1 MKRNLYVFLTL
12 ILTMGLV
19 SSSLWAEAHK
29 AGAKLPFED
38 ARMIIEFNS
47 TAQDVGVQFFIDAE
61 IWNHVFVVNPNGN
74 KIFEVFGKGNVKNF
88 GLSELFSESDEP
100 SLDEMSLQQFLAT
113 FPAGQY
119 KFFGTTPEGEDIEGT
134 ATFTHNIPDGP
145 SIVSPA
151 RNAVMPLNKA
161 IVRWDPVTTPAGI
174 QIAGYQVVIE
184 TGKPVRTFQ
193 IDLPASATSV
203 KIPPEFLQSGKQ
215 YKFEVLAKEVGGNQT
230 ITEWSFRTE

>member
-1 MKRNLYVFLTL
+1 MRTNLFIFLML
-12 ILTMGLV
+12 SICFI
-19 SSSLWAEAHK
+19 SPALWAQDK
-29 AGAKLPFED
+29 PTFED

-47 TAQDVGVQFFIDAE
+47 TSQDIGVQFLIDAE
-61 IWNHVFVVNPNGN
+61 IWDHVFVVNPTGN
-74 KIFEVFGKGNVKNF
+74 KIFEVFGRGTVKNF

-100 SLDEMSLQQFLAT
+100 SLDETSMQEFLSK

-119 KFFGTTPEGEDIEGT
+119 KFFGTTPDGENFEGT
-134 ATFTHNIPDGP
+134 TTFTHNIPDGP

-151 RNAVMPLNKA
+151 RNGKMPLNKA
-161 IVRWDPVTTPAGI
+161 IIQWDPVTTPAGI

-184 TGKPVRTFQ
+184 KGNPVRALQ
-193 IDLPASATSV
+193 IDLPATATSLKV
-203 KIPPEFLQSGKQ
+203 PPEFLQSGKQ